1 MDMEAFTSTV
11 ALPDAGADASAHP
24 FSALDERGL
33 LDGEQH
39 ALRPRTGRMT
49 PTRAPDPPIPAPDIA
64 APPPATV
71 RPSLTMALL
80 QAREAAMLFFRPSL
94 NRHGLTEQQWRII
107 RVLRRY
113 GELESHQLAELVCIL
128 KPSMTGVLQRME
140 RDGLVQRRKPRHD
153 QRRVYVSLSPAGQA
167 CFSGMV
173 DEVEDDY
180 RRLEEKFGKEKVQ
193 ALLALLDELSATQP

>member
-1 MDMEAFTSTV
+1 MDMDAFTSTV
-11 ALPDAGADASAHP
+11 VLPDASADAGTHP
-24 FSALDERGL
+24 FSVLDAQPLPEGGQYALK
-33 LDGEQH
+33 
-39 ALRPRTGRMT
+39 PRTTRLA

-64 APPPATV
+64 APPPVTV

-80 QAREAAMLFFRPSL
+80 QARESAMLFFRPSL

-140 RDGLVQRRKPRHD
+140 RNGMVRRYKASHD
-153 QRRVYVSLSPAGQA
+153 QRRVFVELTEAGRT
-167 CFSGMV
+167 CFERMSG
-173 DEVEDDY
+173 EVENSY
-180 RRLEEKFGKEKVQ
+180 ARLQEKFSEEKIHQ
-193 ALLALLDELSATQP
+193 LLMLLDELRVLHP

>member
-1 MDMEAFTSTV
+1 MDMEAFTSTA
-11 ALPDAGADASAHP
+11 ALSDAGADTSAHP
-24 FSALDERGL
+24 FSVLDARGVPEV
-33 LDGEQH
+33 GRH
-39 ALRPRTGRMT
+39 APKVRTGRAT
-49 PTRAPDPPIPAPDIA
+49 PTRAPDPPIPAPDIS
-64 APPPATV
+64 APPPVTV

-113 GELESHQLAELVCIL
+113 GELESHRLAELVCIL

-153 QRRVYVSLSPAGQA
+153 QRRVYVGLSPAGHA
-167 CFSGMV
+167 CFNDMV
-173 DEVEDDY
+173 DEVEDGY
-180 RRLEEKFGKEKVQ
+180 RRLEEKFGKERVQ
-193 ALLALLDELSATQP
+193 ELLTLLDELSAAQP